1 MALPLASPRALSPND
16 GSILRLRRA
25 LEAAPGDR
33 DLRRA
38 LARAMAA
45 QGRFCEAMAQA
56 ARLLEEDPGSSEAR
70 FLLAWGTLGAGEAGA
85 PELLAGLPEEAALC
99 RELATR
105 AADLGQFESTCRLL
119 AQAAAREPGDAGTA
133 LKHAI
138 ALDYAGR
145 FQDSLAELGELA
157 ARFADDPASLALV
170 RFHQATTQLL
180 LGNLEEGFR
189 LMESRLA
196 LAAPKPMP
204 MARWEGGPLAGRRL
218 FLRPE
223 QGYGDLFMF
232 LRYVPWLAAQGAEVL
247 LEAYFSA
254 QAVCATCPGLR
265 GVLEGDLL
273 LPADTLQVEMMSLPH
288 FCGTGAG
295 RVPAPIPYLSVP
307 DRVPNRAALAE
318 AIQGPG
324 RRLGLVWAG
333 HPGHLRTHERNLPAE
348 LLELLEAVPG
358 TTWFSLQKGDG
369 PRPGLPMVDLAPL
382 LDDYADTA
390 FALSRLDGLISVD
403 TGIVHLAG
411 AMGVPTWVLL
421 PALPDWRWQLERSDS
436 PWYPGMRLWRQARH
450 WDWPEVLERV
460 VAALAGPEAFRPGPV
475 PPG

>member
-1 MALPLASPRALSPND
+1 VALPPASPRALSPGD

-25 LEAAPGDR
+25 LEQAPGDR
-33 DLRRA
+33 ELGLA

-45 QGRFCEAMAQA
+45 QGRFREAMVQA
-56 ARLLEEDPGSSEAR
+56 ARLLEEEPGSAEAR
-70 FLLAWGTLGAGEAGA
+70 FLLAWGTLGAGEEGA
-85 PELLAGLPEEAALC
+85 PELLEGLPEEADRC
-99 RELATR
+99 RELAGK
-105 AADLGQFESTCRLL
+105 AADLGHFEITCRLL
-119 AQAAAREPGDAGTA
+119 ARAAALQPGDAGTA

-145 FQDSLAELGELA
+145 FQDSLAELDELA
-157 ARFADDPASLALV
+157 TRFAGDPANLAQV
-170 RFHQATTQLL
+170 RFHQATTLLL
-180 LGNLEEGFR
+180 LGHLEEGFR

-204 MARWEGGPLAGRRL
+204 MARWQGGPLAGRRL

-232 LRYVPWLAAQGAEVL
+232 LRYVPWLAAQGAEVH

-265 GVLEGDLL
+265 GVLEGELA
-273 LPADTLQVEMMSLPH
+273 LPADTLQVEMGSLPLC
-288 FCGTGAG
+288 CGTGAD

-307 DRVPNRAALAE
+307 AQVPNRAALAE

-333 HPGHLRTHERNLPAE
+333 HPGHLRTHERNLPPE
-348 LLELLEAVPG
+348 LLELLEAVPDA
-358 TTWFSLQKGDG
+358 TWFSLQKGGG

-403 TGIVHLAG
+403 TGVVHLAG

-421 PALPDWRWQLERSDS
+421 PALPDWRWQLERTDS
-436 PWYPGMRLWRQARH
+436 PWYPGMRLWRQTRH
-450 WDWPEVLERV
+450 WDWPEVMERV
-460 VAALAGPEAFRPGPV
+460 VSALAGPGAFCSSASRG
-475 PPG
+475 